1 MSDIIR
7 EAPLGQALR
16 WISGKRLFKYPEERK
31 DFELPLAYITQL
43 NSEKTVQRQASVAN
57 LSLARSATSTSSSS
71 SDSDVEALAVTRT
84 KSRADT
90 MPYSQERFDAEQ

>member
-16 WISGKRLFKYPEERK
+16 WISGKRLFQYPEEREG
-31 DFELPLAYITQL
+31 FELPLAYVTQL
-43 NSEKTVQRQASVAN
+43 NSEKSVQRQTSVI
-57 LSLARSATSTSSSS
+57 SPSIARSATSMSSSP
-71 SDSDVEALAVTRT
+71 SDSDVEAFTITRT

-90 MPYSQERFDAEQ
+90 MPYNQDRFDA